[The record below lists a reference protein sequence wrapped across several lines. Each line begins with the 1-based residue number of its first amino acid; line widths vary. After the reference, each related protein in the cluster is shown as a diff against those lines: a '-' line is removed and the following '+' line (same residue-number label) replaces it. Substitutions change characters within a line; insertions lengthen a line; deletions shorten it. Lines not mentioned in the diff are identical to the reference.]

1 MKSALEIAHEAQLR
15 PISEIAAA
23 AGILPEELEQSGLYR
38 GKVRLSIL
46 DRLSSRPNAK
56 LVIVTAITP
65 TKAGEGKTTTSVAL
79 TMGLGKIG
87 KKVMLCLRE
96 PSMGPVFGVKGGG
109 TGGGYSQIGPME
121 DINLHFNGDF
131 HAVTAAHNLLAAAL
145 DASIFNGNP
154 LRIDPSSVIWPR
166 TLDMNDRELR
176 YTVVGLGGK
185 THGVPRENQFI
196 ITAASEVMAVFALSS
211 SLSDLRR
218 RLGRIVV
225 ASTYDGEPVT
235 AEMLKV
241 AGAMTVVMKDAI
253 KPNIVQTLEGQP
265 ALVHAGPFG
274 NIAHAA
280 NSIVADRIA
289 LKSADYVV
297 TEAGFAS
304 DLGFQKFC
312 DIVCRVGGFAPS
324 AAVLVTTVRATK
336 SHGGKPFNV
345 LGNEDLD
352 ALAKGADNLAAH
364 VQIVRQYGL
373 PCVVAINSFPTDTAR
388 ELALVRE
395 LALKAGAET
404 VVMHSGFSE
413 GGAGATELAKAVVD
427 GVRQAEHVLFL
438 TPTGTPARAADRG
451 DRDQDLW
458 RRRDRSRV
466 AGAEGSRED
475 REARSRPRAGVHG
488 EDAPVAVAR
497 SVAAQPADR
506 FHPARARPRAERR
519 RRVRRRAVRRDAAD
533 AGPRQDAGVHEHR
546 HRRRGTDGRAVLS
559 PGIRD
564 PGFGIRGS
572 GIRRL
577 DVPSSQGGFQTAV
590 PRTLQQA
597 KHGCGDECGHRRSQ
611 EQIERMHRVIEE
623 PAEQCLAG
631 RVWCVCDHRQPA
643 ARDGTLD
650 HGHLEAVVEI
660 RDERGQVRD
669 QGVVVERRE
678 NRGADEQRCLGR
690 GWRSPARSTRP
701 AARRGRRGRRERI
714 RRAAAS

>member
-1 MKSALEIAHEAQLR
+1 MKTALEIAHEAKLR
-15 PISEIAAA
+15 PISEIATE
-23 AGILPEELEQSGLYR
+23 AGILPEELEQSGQYR
-38 GKVRLSIL
+38 GKIRLSVL
-46 DRLSSRPNAK
+46 DRLASRPNAK

-131 HAVTAAHNLLAAAL
+131 HAVTTAHNLLAAAL
-145 DASIFNGNP
+145 DASLFNGNP
-154 LRIDPSSVIWPR
+154 LRIDPSSVMWPR

-185 THGVPRENQFI
+185 THGVPRESQFI

-289 LKSADYVV
+289 IKSADYVV

-352 ALAKGADNLAAH
+352 ALRKGADNLAAH
-364 VQIVRQYGL
+364 VAIVRQVRAAVRRGDQQL
-373 PCVVAINSFPTDTAR
+373 PDGHGAR
-388 ELALVRE
+388 AR
-395 LALKAGAET
+395 ARAGA
-404 VVMHSGFSE
+404 GDE
-413 GGAGATELAKAVVD
+413 G
-427 GVRQAEHVLFL
+427 R
-438 TPTGTPARAADRG
+438 RG
-451 DRDQDLW
+451 NRRHALRLLRGR
-458 RRRDRSRV
+458 RRRDRTR
-466 AGAEGSRED
+466 
-475 REARSRPRAGVHG
+475 
-488 EDAPVAVAR
+488 
-497 SVAAQPADR
+497 
-506 FHPARARPRAERR
+506 ERR
-519 RRVRRRAVRRDAAD
+519 R
-533 AGPRQDAGVHEHR
+533 
-546 HRRRGTDGRAVLS
+546 
-559 PGIRD
+559 
-564 PGFGIRGS
+564 
-572 GIRRL
+572 
-577 DVPSSQGGFQTAV
+577 
-590 PRTLQQA
+590 
-597 KHGCGDECGHRRSQ
+597 
-611 EQIERMHRVIEE
+611 HRV
-623 PAEQCLAG
+623 
-631 RVWCVCDHRQPA
+631 
-643 ARDGTLD
+643 
-650 HGHLEAVVEI
+650 
-660 RDERGQVRD
+660 
-669 QGVVVERRE
+669 
-678 NRGADEQRCLGR
+678 
-690 GWRSPARSTRP
+690 
-701 AARRGRRGRRERI
+701 
-714 RRAAAS
+714 